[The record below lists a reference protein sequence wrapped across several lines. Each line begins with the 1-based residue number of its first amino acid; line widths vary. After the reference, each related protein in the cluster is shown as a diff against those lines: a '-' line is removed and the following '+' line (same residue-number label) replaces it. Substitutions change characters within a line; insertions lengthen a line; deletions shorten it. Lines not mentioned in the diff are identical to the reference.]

1 MKLKNRIWMI
11 NNETFSEKCSIYIYL
26 QTDN

>member
-1 MKLKNRIWMI
+1 MKLKNRIWMT